1 MSNKEAVCKLIT
13 LLKEYK
19 KIIASIF
26 CCLLISTGL
35 NLCIPLLSR
44 RIMDDG
50 FIGGNKKLLIEMV
63 LCSMVIYI
71 IIAIIDIIKEKKELT
86 FLQDFNILCLIKH
99 FHILLK

>member
-35 NLCIPLLSR
+35 NLCIPRLSR
-44 RIMDDG
+44 RIVDEG
-50 FIGGNKKLLIEMV
+50 VRGGHKIGLIV
-63 LCSMVIYI
+63 LV
-71 IIAIIDIIKEKKELT
+71 
-86 FLQDFNILCLIKH
+86 
-99 FHILLK
+99 

>member
-71 IIAIIDIIKEKKELT
+71 IIAIIDIIKEKKK
-86 FLQDFNILCLIKH
+86 N
-99 FHILLK
+99 